1 MAKNDTA
8 SLTPEQANDV
18 KNSDAYS
25 FQGTKFPLPDGF
37 TVARE
42 DLPDWRLAHFAV
54 ILPVFPGALTS
65 MDDTEWA
72 PGRFRGIKSIEVPV
86 WDAEAAA
93 YRRATDIPRHLL
105 DKAAYHYTPRVFL
118 KGAHSRFRSPLD
130 ESVGA
135 EAVDA
140 VGGAS
145 ECSPKHT
152 RHKTSV
158 CARRLLFRPD
168 ITPENGKTP
177 PEDPRQK
184 TRPGAEFVLVDDPE
198 VLAAVGGSTR
208 NLERFQGRALHNPHA
223 RISLACVEHLQYS
236 GPGLRRIGTE
246 DTEGTEGTANTANTA
261 FQNDFLVFHVVAE
274 HCSSAALE
282 AISKSL
288 FRSRNRVPL
297 LPEYTP
303 NPTHITEVRKE
314 NLLSLLLARFG
325 ETIGNTSLAFGN
337 GGGLRWAQEKD
348 GLTAGNPYTTIT
360 AIPAREGLEL
370 PQRMQ
375 QPGEQDLGP
384 WTVHDAWAWFLATR
398 ADLFQPELTALD
410 QHSLDASRVQL
421 FRDWTVHSDENGL
434 AVVRRAPIENANNFF
449 WIHTG
454 TRLVDLAILVR
465 RADKYLAQMAKQL
478 RAMTFGST
486 EIDQLRL
493 KDEWSDDDIQKASS
507 TLRRSLRN
515 FEALQTE
522 LVVFRDHLWY
532 ESVSGRPVDTA
543 VLRHMLL
550 ATGTRDNFDEIVSE
564 LELRKDIYATQAD
577 SIQVALDTVRRQKA
591 QEKEE
596 REKEQERQERRR
608 EAEEQERREAL
619 NINIAIAGLAL
630 AVPGLIDL
638 WPRADDSHTE
648 FWISLVVVLAIGAVL
663 FSRLRS
669 QGVFGRKD

>member
-1 MAKNDTA
+1 MAQDSKA
-8 SLTPEQANDV
+8 LTPEQANDV
-18 KNSDAYS
+18 SNSAAYS
-25 FQGTKFPLPDGF
+25 FQGAKFPLPDGF

-54 ILPVFPGALTS
+54 IMPVFPDALAG
-65 MDDTEWA
+65 MDTTDWA

-86 WDAEAAA
+86 WDAEADA
-93 YRRATDIPRHLL
+93 YRRATEAPAHCL
-105 DKAAYHYTPRVFL
+105 DKEVYHYSPRVFL
-118 KGAHSRFRSPLD
+118 KGAEGHFRTPLN

-135 EAVDA
+135 QAVDA
-140 VGGAS
+140 IGGSSLFSAS
-145 ECSPKHT
+145 HT
-152 RHKTSV
+152 RHNVSV
-158 CARRLLFRPD
+158 EAKRLLFRPD
-168 ITPENGKTP
+168 ITPENNKQP
-177 PEDPRQK
+177 PEDPRQV
-184 TRPGAEFVLVDDPE
+184 TRESAQFVLVDDPE
-198 VLAAVGGSTR
+198 VLDAVER
-208 NLERFQGRALHNPHA
+208 HAWNLDHFKGRALHNPHA
-223 RISLACVEHLQYS
+223 RVSLACVEHLQYT
-236 GPGLRRIGTE
+236 GPALRSIDAEAE
-246 DTEGTEGTANTANTA
+246 DHTT
-261 FQNDFLVFHVVAE
+261 FRNDFLVFHVVAE

-288 FRSRNRVPL
+288 HRNRNKVPL
-297 LPEYTP
+297 LPQQDA
-303 NPTHITEVRKE
+303 THITEVRKV
-314 NLLSLLLARFG
+314 SLLRWLLKQFDETVGGTDLTVAASGGLAR
-325 ETIGNTSLAFGN
+325 
-337 GGGLRWAQEKD
+337 AQEK
-348 GLTAGNPYTTIT
+348 GGPTAGRHYTAIT
-360 AIPAREGLEL
+360 AIPASEHLEL
-370 PQRMQ
+370 PRRMQ
-375 QPGEQDLGP
+375 QPGTDDLGP

-398 ADLFQPELTALD
+398 ADVFQPELTALD

-638 WPRADDSHTE
+638 WPRAEDSHTE
-648 FWISLVVVLAIGAVL
+648 FWVSLVIVLAIGAVL
-663 FSRLRS
+663 ASRLRR
-669 QGVFGRKD
+669 QGVIGRKD